1 MIFPSTLIITKN
13 SDLALSEI
21 KKITESLN
29 QKIDL
34 NNPDLFKVNDQTG
47 WGIDHIRQIKNFLSK
62 KPFNHQSKL
71 VIIENSQNLN
81 SESQNAL
88 LKILEEPGEN
98 NYIFLIADKS
108 SSLVETIISR
118 CHIIKIKNKQENITK
133 KPLSIS
139 GNINKDLA
147 ESEKLSSDKT
157 KVLEYLE
164 NQLHIFQKKIIENPN
179 LETTVVIK
187 KITKAINMINSNVDP
202 KSTLDYVFLA

>member
-1 MIFPSTLIITKN
+1 MIFPSTLIIANN

-34 NNPDLFKVNDQTG
+34 NNPDLFKVDDQTG
-47 WGIDHIRQIKNFLSK
+47 WGIDHIRQIRNFLSK

-98 NYIFLIADKS
+98 NYIFLIADKP
-108 SSLVETIISR
+108 SSLLQTIISR
-118 CHIIKIKNKQENITK
+118 CHIIKINNKNKETTEKPIVISENIAK
-133 KPLSIS
+133 
-139 GNINKDLA
+139 NLA
-147 ESEKLSSDKT
+147 ESEKLSQDKT
-157 KVLEYLE
+157 KVLGYLE
-164 NQLHIFQKKIIENPN
+164 NQLHIFQKKLVENPN
-179 LETTVVIK
+179 SETAAVIK

-202 KSTLDYVFLA
+202 KSALDYVFLA